1 MQPAFSLIT
10 PCVSASPAAIATLA
24 SVLEQG
30 CEGLEYVVVGDVDA
44 LRTQLPP
51 QFDTRCIRWVGSQAS
66 NVVSLMN
73 EGLSLAGGEVVSWLL
88 PGDLHFDD
96 TLAIARQAFSA
107 DPTTR
112 VLYGDA
118 LEIDAAGKSIRLLGT
133 KRFRRSRLER
143 GRIFSQP
150 AAFVRRSDLARVGP
164 LDEQLR
170 YWADYDLWLR
180 LAAAGVQFVRV
191 PRLLAAERHAS
202 ASGQPFR
209 RLANG
214 DLASADEFVRVLG
227 RHRRRVG
234 RGPAAHLGLQRVLAR
249 DTPPA
254 DFSALCSEALREA
267 TLVQSQWNR
276 AWLPSPWQ
284 RPLLAHRVAKVVRCD
299 QRARAAGVDETTAT
313 PQIQRP
319 KRFQMLRNRIH
330 RLVHH
335 EPRPLGIPATYASES
350 APPEAPVISIVTPSF
365 NQATFLEAT
374 LRSVLDQRYPKLEY
388 IVQDGGSTDGS
399 IDVLRRNAHGLTGW
413 ESRPDRGQTH
423 AINLGMQR
431 TTGSIMAY
439 LNSDD
444 LLLPGSLAY
453 VARYFHEH
461 PDVDVVYG
469 HRVLIDVDGQ
479 EIGRWV
485 LPPHDDQVIKY
496 IDFIPQETMFWR
508 RRAWEAVGGTFDESF
523 RFALDWDIILRF
535 QAAGLRFVR
544 LPRFLGAF
552 RISEAQKTTSWWLP
566 VGRREVERLTA
577 RALGFTP
584 DSSTVR
590 RHIRH
595 YMRQHYV
602 YDKLYLLGMLR
613 Y

>member
-1 MQPAFSLIT
+1 MHPTVSVIT
-10 PCVSASPAAIATLA
+10 PCAVANPAAVATLA
-24 SVLEQG
+24 SVSEQQSAG
-30 CEGLEYVVVGDVDA
+30 VQQIVIGAVDA
-44 LRTQLPP
+44 IRRLLPEG
-51 QFDTRCIRWVGSQAS
+51 FDDRSISWLDSRAS
-66 NVVSLMN
+66 NVVTLMN
-73 EGLSLAGGEVVSWLL
+73 EAADLASGDVISWLL

-96 TLAIARQAFSA
+96 TLEIVRETFERNPQFG
-107 DPTTR
+107 

-118 LEIDAAGKSIRLLGT
+118 LEIDRSGKSRRLLGT
-133 KRFRRSRLER
+133 RRFQLSRLER

-150 AAFVRRSDLARVGP
+150 AAFVRRSALARVGP

-209 RLANG
+209 RLANS

-227 RHRRRVG
+227 RRRRRVG

-254 DFSALCSEALREA
+254 DFSALCSEVLREA

-284 RPLLAHRVAKVVRCD
+284 RPLLTHRVAKVVRRD
-299 QRARAAGVDETTAT
+299 QRARAAGADETTAT

-335 EPRPLGIPATYASES
+335 EPRPLGIPARYARES
-350 APPEAPVISIVTPSF
+350 APADAPVISIVTPSF
-365 NQATFLEAT
+365 NQAQFLEAT
-374 LRSVLDQRYPKLEY
+374 VRSVLDQRYPKLEY

-399 IDVLRRNAHGLTGW
+399 IDILRRHAHGLAGW

-496 IDFIPQETMFWR
+496 TDFIPQETMFWR
-508 RRAWEAVGGTFDESF
+508 RRAWEAVGGAFDESF

-602 YDKLYLLGMLR
+602 YDKMYLLGMLR

>member
-1 MQPAFSLIT
+1 MQPTVSVII
-10 PCVSASPAAIATLA
+10 PCAIANSATVASLA
-24 SVLEQG
+24 SVSEQRCCGLEQI
-30 CEGLEYVVVGDVDA
+30 VIGDVDA
-44 LRTQLPP
+44 IRRLLPDA
-51 QFDTRCIRWVGSQAS
+51 FDDRCISWLPSRAS
-66 NVVSLMN
+66 NVVTLMN
-73 EGLSLAGGEVVSWLL
+73 EATAIASGDVISWLL

-96 TLAIARQAFSA
+96 TLEIVRETFERNPQFG
-107 DPTTR
+107 

-118 LEIDAAGKSIRLLGT
+118 LEIDRSGKSRRLLGT
-133 KRFRRSRLER
+133 RRFQLSRLER

-150 AAFVRRSDLARVGP
+150 AAFVRRCELARVGP

-170 YWADYDLWLR
+170 HWADYDLWLR

-209 RLANG
+209 RLAMS
-214 DLASADEFVRVLG
+214 DLASADEFVRVLA
-227 RHRRRVG
+227 RRRRWVG

-249 DTPPA
+249 DTPPV
-254 DFSALCSEALREA
+254 DFSTLCSEALREA

-284 RPLLAHRVAKVVRCD
+284 RLLLAHRVAKVVRHD

-350 APPEAPVISIVTPSF
+350 APPDAPMISIVTPSF

-399 IDVLRRNAHGLTGW
+399 IDVLRRHAHGLADW

-444 LLLPGSLAY
+444 VLLPGSLAY

-461 PDVDVVYG
+461 PDVDIVYG

-496 IDFIPQETMFWR
+496 TDFIPQETMFWR
-508 RRAWEAVGGTFDESF
+508 RRAWEAVGGAFDESF

>member
-10 PCVSASPAAIATLA
+10 PCVSASPAAIATLV

-30 CEGLEYVVVGDVDA
+30 CEDLEYVVVGDVDG

-73 EGLSLAGGEVVSWLL
+73 EGLSLARGEVVSWLL

-96 TLAIARQAFSA
+96 TLAIARQSFSA

-143 GRIFSQP
+143 GRIFSQSTT
-150 AAFVRRSDLARVGP
+150 FVRRCELARVGP

-191 PRLLAAERHAS
+191 PRLLAAERHSSAS
-202 ASGQPFR
+202 AQPFR
-209 RLANG
+209 RLANS

-227 RHRRRVG
+227 RHCHRVG

-254 DFSALCSEALREA
+254 DFSGLCSETLREA
-267 TLVQSQWNR
+267 ALVQKQWNR
-276 AWLPSPWQ
+276 HWLPRPWQ
-284 RPLLAHRVAKVVRCD
+284 RPLLAHRVAKVVRRE
-299 QRARAAGVDETTAT
+299 QRARSTGVDETTAT
-313 PQIQRP
+313 PQMQRP

-335 EPRPLGIPATYASES
+335 EPRPLNIPATYSGES
-350 APPEAPVISIVTPSF
+350 APADPPVISIVTPSF
-365 NQATFLEAT
+365 NQAAFLEAT

-399 IDVLRRNAHGLTGW
+399 IDVLRRHAHGLAGW

-461 PDVDVVYG
+461 PDVDIVYG
-469 HRVLIDVDGQ
+469 HRVLIDADGH

-496 IDFIPQETMFWR
+496 TDFIPQETMFWR
-508 RRAWEAVGGTFDESF
+508 RRAWEAVGGAFDESF

-590 RHIRH
+590 RRIRH